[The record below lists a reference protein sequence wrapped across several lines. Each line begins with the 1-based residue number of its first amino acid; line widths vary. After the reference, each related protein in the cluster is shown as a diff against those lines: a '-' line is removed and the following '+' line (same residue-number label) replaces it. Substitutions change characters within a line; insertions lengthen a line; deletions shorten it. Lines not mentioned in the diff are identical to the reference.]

1 VQYPI
6 ASTPAVVAVTPF
18 VLMPLTVLAL
28 LFPALLARPLAAV
41 RRWWVFLNV
50 CTVGTAL
57 YVARFTFPGLQ
68 RMLEEQ
74 PTWWA
79 NPAAFWGTLALV
91 AAGGALWVWRRARA
105 RGDGPDSWKPR
116 LSEQIAVGLVS
127 LIGLGVVV
135 YDGYNAESIAQPS
148 VVVWGVA
155 WAGSVYMAYLQRIT
169 RRPALPAQGFMLMA
183 LAFACAAY
191 GAAGLAQE

>member
-1 VQYPI
+1 MQYPI
-6 ASTPAVVAVTPF
+6 ASTQAVLAVTPF

-28 LFPALLARPLAAV
+28 LFPALLARPLAVV

-57 YVARFTFPGLQ
+57 YVARFTFPGVQKRLA
-68 RMLEEQ
+68 EQ

-79 NPAAFWGTLALV
+79 SPAAFWGALALV
-91 AAGGALWVWRRARA
+91 AAGGAAWVARRSRA
-105 RGDGPDSWKPR
+105 GTGGPGSWKPWP
-116 LSEQIAVGLVS
+116 SEQAAVGLVG
-127 LIGLGVVV
+127 LIGLGVVA
-135 YDGYNAESIAQPS
+135 YQGCNAASIAPPS

-155 WAGSVYMAYLQRIT
+155 WAGSVYMAWLRWIS